1 MISTVM
7 DVLLAAGEIKGSRR
21 LQKVIYL
28 LWYYDFVPGPLGFG
42 PWLYGPYS
50 PDLAGV
56 VESMTAIGLVEQ
68 RGEQTT
74 LGVRRCYKVNKEKA
88 RKLGFE
94 RLDPPE
100 KVKEAVALINRYQNT
115 DVLEL
120 AATILMLERTAG
132 GREGAVKQA
141 LEWKSH
147 LKDCLPEAQ
156 RLISELEELARRQK
170 KHRTNDM
177 G

>member
-1 MISTVM
+1 M

-56 VESMTAIGLVEQ
+56 VESMTAIGLVKQ

-74 LGVRRCYKVNKEKA
+74 LGVRRCYKVDEEIA
-88 RKLGFE
+88 EKLGFE
-94 RLDPPE
+94 RPDPPE

-132 GREGAVKQA
+132 GRKEAEEQA
-141 LEWKSH
+141 LNWKTH
-147 LKDCLPEAQ
+147 LKPCLPEA
-156 RLISELEELARRQK
+156 RSLLSELERLSSKYK
-170 KHRTNDM
+170 KAASET
-177 G
+177 